1 MNTITITRPQHGQH
15 ATVNTA
21 ADARYT
27 LDFPSDQ
34 ATLSRAGNDLVFS
47 FDDAS
52 SIRLTDFY
60 SEYTAENIPD
70 FEVGGTLIAGKDF
83 FSALAPD
90 LAPAAG
96 PSTAERSSHYAEHGN
111 AELAAGVGH
120 LDALDYSS
128 GNLGFQSVPPL
139 MSDSAVADR
148 YSSAS
153 GGTDGPGGETGSS
166 TYHTRLIVSATS
178 QNTFSFFAV
187 NQNGDLVDDPSQI
200 SWAFEGPN
208 AYFNVTGIG
217 ADGKIT
223 VELTAAGLTA
233 LNNGTLA
240 SDMLLI
246 TIDGVEYKMP
256 LVISGGTAGQSYDA
270 ATEEDRAQLDGPLKA
285 EWYASDARTVS
296 GESVTLGGTN
306 YNQVDI
312 DRSDAGGA
320 GNIGMWDSD
329 IDITASAKGAVNITA
344 EHNTGNA
351 YGLATYGTSGQ
362 VSSSVRGG
370 DESSIHIAAKTTG
383 TTGTARAVY
392 TNSNEGAVA
401 ATTVEGGDISIEA
414 HGNEAG
420 AYGVYAWA
428 AGGREATT
436 TIKANN
442 DLTITADSSKGGSSG
457 PGNTAVYATGSGAKI
472 VISSGP
478 DGKLQV
484 DSHLDNSTQEN
495 FNVEK
500 GGSFA
505 VSGISAY
512 NGGQVSATGAD
523 INISSDV
530 SDSSAHGTATAVYAG
545 YGNAKTTING
555 YDDRDNHMEFSASA
569 PDHAM
574 AVIGTNS
581 GTVAINGGSGNDTI
595 KISSEAK
602 FGSSF
607 GVAAQAGGQV
617 LINGNGG
624 HDELHIDAKFN
635 GPAKPGTTELFDGNR
650 GAYGM
655 ASAWGGAWA
664 KVDGIETVNIT
675 ADARGSGGSA
685 YGMYTHGNGWGA
697 ADGNIIKHDGS
708 LQATISGYADNAAN
722 GHAMHASGGT
732 NIIQGGSR
740 LGDANGD
747 RITLNGHM
755 TAAGYNGKNLVTTGD
770 GDDIVTLNGDM
781 AIKNVANDG
790 MQNKIET
797 GLGNDIVR
805 VSGDM
810 VTNRDSGQNI
820 INVGAGD
827 NLVEIDGSMR
837 GVGTN
842 SITLG
847 SGNSTVNLG
856 GSMSASGPKSVNSI
870 QGDASGNT
878 VVNVNGQGT
887 ALYATGG
894 GKNSI
899 SGVHDVHAD
908 SGGIYSTG
916 SGSSNTITDIAGA
929 VTTTTLTAND
939 GARNDITNVGSLDVQ
954 AVGNAAAG
962 ITAGRNATN
971 NIEANDGIDISAQS
985 TSGGT
990 WGLMA
995 GSLGGNATN
1004 SLKAGAD
1011 INITATGNGT
1021 SASAIDNNS
1030 GNTTK
1035 VESTGGDVTLKATS
1049 TTSAAGGI
1057 WGIGTTTITAG
1068 KDLTIEAST
1077 QGAAEARGVHTGGT
1091 TTLTA
1096 QDGDMTVRAE
1106 GNIASGLYTISTGT
1120 TNVSASGLVDIQ
1132 AHGNSGSNNTY
1143 GGNATALYAESQ
1155 NTGQLARNIIEGG
1168 EVSIAAKTLQNGGTY
1183 ALYSNTALN
1192 KITSDTK
1199 ATVTAENLGTGN
1211 TWGMYATATNNE
1223 PGANEITG
1231 HDVTVTSSAAN
1242 GNAYG
1247 MQAASTKGDSANT
1260 VTLTGG
1266 SADISATSDQGNATA
1281 MHATGRGTNTI
1292 AGNGDVT
1299 VSGTATGGYGIGMS
1313 AESSGKNSII
1323 TGAGNVTVSGT
1334 GTSYGMGMRA
1344 QHASNTIET
1353 TDGNVN
1359 VSGSASGSNPGYG
1372 MSASDFGS
1380 NTITTG
1386 SGSVTVSGSS
1396 GGISA
1401 SSSGTNSIETK
1412 SGDVNVSGSGGY
1424 GMAASSGRNTI
1435 TTESGNVT
1443 VSGPGGSGDGMR
1455 ANFAGSNSITTE
1467 SGNVTVSGSRPNSG
1481 GGMDASGSGSSNAI
1495 ATKGGDVTV
1504 SGANGMYALSGS
1516 SNTITTESGDVA
1528 VSGLLNGMTAGGS
1541 GSSNSITTK
1550 DGAVEVS
1557 STSATVV
1564 GNYGAGMYVT
1574 TSLTASGDSNSITTE
1589 SGDVKVTSVNAKG
1602 SGYGMHGSVY
1612 DGNTITTQSGD
1623 VTVSGASTGS
1633 GGSGIGMAGHN
1644 EIKTHSGDV
1653 KVSGTGEYAGYG
1665 MFGSGSKITTES
1677 GSVEVT
1683 GTSAKS
1689 SAGMSANSALGGK
1702 NEINTQSGDV
1712 TVTGANGS
1720 DYNYGMSA
1728 TGGGSNSI
1736 TTKSGA
1742 ITVAGNGASDTA
1754 SGAAGMDARSSGSNT
1769 AANIITTESGNVTVS
1784 GNAGG
1789 GGFGMYANGSGS
1801 SNKIDSQS
1809 GDVTVTG
1816 TSTGTNASNTYG
1828 YAAGMYTSRGSN
1840 EISTRSGAVEIVGT
1854 HADSSAQNAPGY
1866 GMYASDSGSNTITT
1880 ESGAVSVSGTA
1891 TAGTGYGMAA
1901 SASGSNTIES
1911 SGDALTVTIT
1921 ATADAASKAIAM
1933 WASGGGAV
1941 NHITGHSQAG
1951 GAGDSITLTANN
1963 GQGIAMQTE
1972 NGGRN
1977 IISTGAGDDSV
1988 VINGAVMGSGNEINL
2003 GSGDNT
2009 LTISGAVQNGSL
2021 NVVAT
2026 GGTYTLILQA
2036 SDAESFAVRYG
2047 AWLNSISS
2055 DPLIAGGMSGISFEG
2070 LDISSLPTDFLS
2082 TFNDLLWA
2090 LHDSGVSIEPPALV
2104 DHLHDTAAPA
2114 AAPLFAMVSE
2124 TGAEHHTQDAQH
2136 STGHDDSQDW
2146 QLSAH
2151 DGPAFTTDDSL
2162 HTAFSAPTSSTAAHA
2177 DGLEPDVTTQS
2188 QPAESKGA
2196 EASGTSLFSFLG
2208 DHDTEALFEGG
2219 DDALHDGY
2227 LSSEG
2232 NDVSFA
2238 GLHAPIALIHGDENL
2253 DSLLVPT
2260 GQQTG
2265 DSEGADVFYGGS
2277 TAELHDM
2284 GLTDIKE
2291 ALDQGHLAESA
2302 SLNEPAFSE
2311 GAVAIAGQG
2320 SMVPSIM
2327 DSCQEVTDSA
2337 AREMSNS

>member
-1 MNTITITRPQHGQH
+1 MNTITITRPQNGQH
-15 ATVNTA
+15 AAVNTA

-96 PSTAERSSHYAEHGN
+96 PSAAERSSHYAEHGN

-120 LDALDYSS
+120 LDGLDYSS
-128 GNLGFQSVPPL
+128 GNSGFQSVPPL

-223 VELTAAGLTA
+223 VELTAAGLAA

-296 GESVTLGGTN
+296 GESVTLGGTS

-685 YGMYTHGNGWGA
+685 YGMYTRGNGWGA

-1155 NTGQLARNIIEGG
+1155 NTGQLTRNIIEGG

-1266 SADISATSDQGNATA
+1266 SANISATSDQGNATA

-1292 AGNGDVT
+1292 TGNGDVT

-1359 VSGSASGSNPGYG
+1359 VSGSASGSSPGYG

-1386 SGSVTVSGSS
+1386 SGSVTVSGS
-1396 GGISA
+1396 GGGVSA

-1541 GSSNSITTK
+1541 GSSNSITTR

-1720 DYNYGMSA
+1720 GYNYGMSA

-1769 AANIITTESGNVTVS
+1769 AANIITTESGTVTVS

-2055 DPLIAGGMSGISFEG
+2055 DPLIAGGMSGISFDG
-2070 LDISSLPTDFLS
+2070 LDISSLPADFLS

-2114 AAPLFAMVSE
+2114 AAPLSAMVSE

-2136 STGHDDSQDW
+2136 SAGHDDTQDW
-2146 QLSAH
+2146 QFSAH
-2151 DGPAFTTDDSL
+2151 DGPAFATDDSL
-2162 HTAFSAPTSSTAAHA
+2162 HTAFSAPTISTAAHT
-2177 DGLEPDVTTQS
+2177 DTLEPDVTTLSQS
-2188 QPAESKGA
+2188 AESREA
-2196 EASGTSLFSFLG
+2196 EGSDMPLFSFLG

-2227 LSSEG
+2227 LNSEG

-2238 GLHAPIALIHGDENL
+2238 GLHAPITLIHGDENL

-2260 GQQTG
+2260 GQQAG

-2284 GLTDIKE
+2284 GLTDIKQV
-2291 ALDQGHLAESA
+2291 LDQGHLAESA

-2320 SMVPSIM
+2320 SMVPSVM
-2327 DSCQEVTDSA
+2327 DSCQEATDSA

>member
-1 MNTITITRPQHGQH
+1 MNIITINRPQIGQH
-15 ATVNTA
+15 AAVSTTS
-21 ADARYT
+21 DARYT

-60 SEYTAENIPD
+60 SEYTSENIPD

-96 PSTAERSSHYAEHGN
+96 PSSAERGSHYAEHGN

-120 LDALDYSS
+120 LDGLDYSTGDS
-128 GNLGFQSVPPL
+128 AFQSVSPL
-139 MSDSAVADR
+139 MSDSAVSDR
-148 YSSAS
+148 FSSGS
-153 GGTDGPGGETGSS
+153 GSPDGPGGPGGETGSS

-187 NQNGDLVDDPSQI
+187 NQSGDLVDDPSQI

-223 VELTAAGLTA
+223 VELTTAGLAA

-320 GNIGMWDSD
+320 SQTGVWNSD

-351 YGLATYGTSGQ
+351 HGLATYGTSGQ
-362 VSSSVRGG
+362 ASSSVRGG

-383 TTGTARAVY
+383 AAGTARGVY

-401 ATTVEGGDISIEA
+401 ATTIEGGDISIEA

-420 AYGVYAWA
+420 AYGVYSWA
-428 AGGREATT
+428 AGGREAST
-436 TIKANN
+436 TIKASH

-484 DSHLDNSTQEN
+484 GSHLDNSTQEN

-530 SDSSAHGTATAVYAG
+530 SNSSAHGTATAVYAG

-581 GTVAINGGSGNDTI
+581 GTVAINGGSGDDTI

-602 FGSSF
+602 SGSSF

-655 ASAWGGAWA
+655 ASAWGGAWV

-675 ADARGSGGSA
+675 ADASGSGGSA

-708 LQATISGYADNAAN
+708 LQATISGYADNSAN

-805 VSGDM
+805 ISGDM

-827 NLVEIDGSMR
+827 NLVEVSGSMH
-837 GVGTN
+837 GVGAN

-856 GSMSASGPKSVNSI
+856 GNMFASGLKSTNSI

-878 VVNVNGQGT
+878 VVNVNGQGI
-887 ALYATGG
+887 ALYAAAG

-899 SGVHDVHAD
+899 SAVHDVHAD

-916 SGSSNTITDIAGA
+916 NGSSNTITDIAGA
-929 VTTTTLTAND
+929 VTTTMLTAND
-939 GARNDITNVGSLDVQ
+939 GSRNDITNVGSLDIQ
-954 AVGNAAAG
+954 SVGNGVAG
-962 ITAGRNATN
+962 VTAGRNATN
-971 NIEANDGIDISAQS
+971 NIEANGGIDISAQS

-1004 SLKAGAD
+1004 SLKGGAD

-1030 GNTTK
+1030 GNTTN

-1077 QGAAEARGVHTGGT
+1077 QGADEARGVHTGGT

-1096 QDGDMTVRAE
+1096 QDGDVAVRAE
-1106 GNIASGLYTISTGT
+1106 GNVATGLYTISTGT

-1192 KITSDTK
+1192 KITSDTQ

-1211 TWGMYATATNNE
+1211 TWGMYATATNNKL
-1223 PGANEITG
+1223 GANEITG

-1247 MQAASTKGDSANT
+1247 MQAASTKGDSSNT

-1266 SADISATSDQGNATA
+1266 SADVSAASAQGNATA

-1292 AGNGDVT
+1292 TGNGDVT

-1313 AESSGKNSII
+1313 AEASGKNSII
-1323 TGAGNVTVSGT
+1323 AGTGDVTVSGT

-1359 VSGSASGSNPGYG
+1359 VSGSASGSSPGYG
-1372 MSASDFGS
+1372 MSASDFGN

-1386 SGSVTVSGSS
+1386 SGSVTVSSS
-1396 GGISA
+1396 GGGIFA
-1401 SSSGTNSIETK
+1401 TSSGSNSIETK
-1412 SGDVNVSGSGGY
+1412 SGDVSVSGSGGY
-1424 GMAASSGRNTI
+1424 GMAASYSGSNTI
-1435 TTESGNVT
+1435 NTESGNVT

-1467 SGNVTVSGSRPNSG
+1467 SGNVTVSGSRPNYG
-1481 GGMDASGSGSSNAI
+1481 GGMDASGAGSSNAI
-1495 ATKGGDVTV
+1495 TTKSGDVAV

-1516 SNTITTESGDVA
+1516 SNTIITESGDVA

-1550 DGAVEVS
+1550 DGDVEVS
-1557 STSATVV
+1557 STSATTI

-1574 TSLTASGDSNSITTE
+1574 TSLTATGDSNSITTE
-1589 SGDVKVTSVNAKG
+1589 SGDVKVTSVNTLG

-1612 DGNTITTQSGD
+1612 DGNTITTNSGD
-1623 VTVSGASTGS
+1623 VTVSGANTES
-1633 GGSGIGMAGHN
+1633 GGIGVGMAGHN
-1644 EIKTHSGDV
+1644 EIKTQSGDV
-1653 KVSGTGEYAGYG
+1653 TVTGTGEYSGYG
-1665 MFGSGSKITTES
+1665 MYGFGSKITTES

-1689 SAGMSANSALGGK
+1689 SAGMSANSALGGS

-1712 TVTGANGS
+1712 TVTGTSGTS
-1720 DYNYGMSA
+1720 SNYGMSA
-1728 TGGGSNSI
+1728 TNSGSNSI
-1736 TTKSGA
+1736 ITKSGS

-1754 SGAAGMDARSSGSNT
+1754 SGAVGMDARSSGSNT
-1769 AANIITTESGNVTVS
+1769 ATNIITTESGAVTVS

-1789 GGFGMYANGSGS
+1789 SSFGMYANGSGS

-1809 GDVTVTG
+1809 GNVKVVG

-1828 YAAGMYTSRGSN
+1828 YGAGMYTSRGSN
-1840 EISTRSGAVEIVGT
+1840 EISTQSGTVEIIGA
-1854 HADSSAQNAPGY
+1854 HADSSASNAPGY

-1880 ESGAVSVSGTA
+1880 GSGAVTVSSSSLSGSS
-1891 TAGTGYGMAA
+1891 YGMAA
-1901 SASGSNTIES
+1901 SASGSNTIQS

-1933 WASGGGAV
+1933 WASGGGSV
-1941 NHITGHSQAG
+1941 NYITGHSQAG
-1951 GAGDSITLTANN
+1951 GAGDSITLNANN
-1963 GQGIAMQTE
+1963 GQGIAMQALS
-1972 NGGRN
+1972 GGKN
-1977 IISTGAGDDSV
+1977 IITTGAGDDSV
-1988 VINGAVMGSGNEINL
+1988 TINGAVKGIGNEINL

-2009 LTISGAVQNGSL
+2009 ITINGSVQTGSL
-2021 NVVAT
+2021 NVAAA

-2047 AWLNSISS
+2047 AWLNTISS
-2055 DPLIAGGMSGISFEG
+2055 DPLIAGGMNGISFDG
-2070 LDISSLPTDFLS
+2070 LDISSLPADFLS
-2082 TFNDLLWA
+2082 TFNDLLWS
-2090 LHDSGVSIEPPALV
+2090 LHGNGVSIEPPALV
-2104 DHLHDTAAPA
+2104 DQLHDPAAPA
-2114 AAPLFAMVSE
+2114 AAPLFAMDTE
-2124 TGAEHHTQDAQH
+2124 AGAEHHTQDAQH
-2136 STGHDDSQDW
+2136 AAGHDDSQDS

-2162 HTAFSAPTSSTAAHA
+2162 HTAFSAQASSTAAHA
-2177 DGLEPDVTTQS
+2177 DGLEPDATAQIQLDENREGEDSAV
-2188 QPAESKGA
+2188 P
-2196 EASGTSLFSFLG
+2196 LFSFL
-2208 DHDTEALFEGG
+2208 DDFEGG

-2232 NDVSFA
+2232 SDVSFA
-2238 GLHAPIALIHGDENL
+2238 GLHAPISLIHGDENL
-2253 DSLLVPT
+2253 DSLLVAT
-2260 GQQTG
+2260 GQQAA
-2265 DSEGADVFYGGS
+2265 DREGTDVLYGGS

-2291 ALDQGHLAESA
+2291 TLDQGGLAESA

-2311 GAVAIAGQG
+2311 GTVAIAGQG
-2320 SMVPSIM
+2320 SMVPSVM
-2327 DSCQEVTDSA
+2327 DSCQEATDSA
-2337 AREMSNS
+2337 AREMSNT